1 MKLFFIDA
9 VPGTGKTTLTQELRR
24 RGEEAHD
31 TDDECIMLS
40 KKTGK
45 IVAYEDRKR
54 DPYNWVYPLEKLNK
68 LKELS
73 RTKNVFL
80 LGSIDNF
87 DEVRPFIDEY
97 VWMDIPLDELLR
109 RLDQRHDDYGNS
121 PSERQSIINLHKE
134 MEEMGHPKA
143 FKLDATKPI
152 EQIADDLL
160 AHARVDL

>member
-1 MKLFFIDA
+1 MTLFFIDA
-9 VPGTGKTTLTQELRR
+9 VPGTGKTTLTHELRR

-45 IVAYEDRKR
+45 IVEYENRKN
-54 DPYNWVYPLEKLNK
+54 DPYNWVYPMDKLQE

-73 RTKNVFL
+73 RTQNVFL
-80 LGSIDNF
+80 AGSIDNY
-87 DEVRPFIDEY
+87 DEIRPFIDEY
-97 VWMDIPLDELLR
+97 VWMEIPLVELLK

-121 PSERQSIINLHKE
+121 DSERASIINLHKE

-143 FKLDATKPI
+143 FKLDAMKPV
-152 EQIADDLL
+152 EQITDDLV
-160 AHARVDL
+160 AYANK